1 MTDATEADE
10 VLDAIEAA
18 WKSSADV
25 LSYTVNGRTVTRNSP
40 QQMIDLHK
48 YMEGLKQRAIGVRRT
63 KVDFS

>member
-1 MTDATEADE
+1 MTDASEAEE
-10 VLDAIEAA
+10 VMNAIEDA
-18 WKSSADV
+18 WKSSSDV

-48 YMEGLKQRAIGVRRT
+48 YMEGVKQRASGVRRT